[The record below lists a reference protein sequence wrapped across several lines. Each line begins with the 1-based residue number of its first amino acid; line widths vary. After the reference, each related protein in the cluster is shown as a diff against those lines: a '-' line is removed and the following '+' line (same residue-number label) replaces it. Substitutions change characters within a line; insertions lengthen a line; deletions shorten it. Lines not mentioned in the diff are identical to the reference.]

1 MPENKQPKD
10 SSGRVPL
17 PTISR
22 KSMKSG
28 LINEG
33 SVSENE
39 RPETSVSESLN
50 FHFDAIGSATI
61 RKGYTILG
69 NNLGGAILGM
79 HYHVD
84 TVAGTQSRLIVVAG
98 TSAYYLSG
106 GTYVAKR
113 TSLTENKARF
123 ATYLNYVFMVNGAE
137 ATAVWDGTTGNA
149 FVTTGNAQDA
159 PIGKYIESFRGRMWI
174 AGNPTYPDRLYYS
187 SIPTS
192 VASPVITWD
201 TDPDTTLPYFIWVSP
216 NDGDTI
222 TGIQRFRQWMIVFK
236 TNRLYR
242 VFDIGQVDPDPYY
255 AVGTSSQESVVETKV
270 GVFFHHSTGIF
281 QFDINGIVQEVSR
294 PIWDIIRAVPATQY
308 ANVTGWLEA
317 DGDHVVWCLGDV
329 TIKGIIY
336 NNLHVR
342 YTLSTQVWTHYSY
355 ANNFVMSIRR
365 QPFYVNGANMWALAG
380 DSLGNVMM
388 MNNGNTDNGTSILY
402 SLIHRW
408 DNVDG
413 FLSTRKT
420 LMTGNF
426 SHYGG
431 TGGTVAFQTEDNVPD
446 AMNDWTRKVGKGIL
460 KPTNTGFNAMDIKAR
475 KVRFRIF
482 GESKGTPFEYNGYEL
497 FSAVNEFM
505 QFT

>member
-1 MPENKQPKD
+1 
-10 SSGRVPL
+10 
-17 PTISR
+17 
-22 KSMKSG
+22 
-28 LINEG
+28 
-33 SVSENE
+33 
-39 RPETSVSESLN
+39 
-50 FHFDAIGSATI
+50 
-61 RKGYTILG
+61 
-69 NNLGGAILGM
+69 
-79 HYHVD
+79 
-84 TVAGTQSRLIVVAG
+84 
-98 TSAYYLSG
+98 
-106 GTYVAKR
+106 
-113 TSLTENKARF
+113 
-123 ATYLNYVFMVNGAE
+123 
-137 ATAVWDGTTGNA
+137 
-149 FVTTGNAQDA
+149 
-159 PIGKYIESFRGRMWI
+159 
-174 AGNPTYPDRLYYS
+174 
-187 SIPTS
+187 
-192 VASPVITWD
+192 
-201 TDPDTTLPYFIWVSP
+201 
-216 NDGDTI
+216 
-222 TGIQRFRQWMIVFK
+222 MIVFK

-317 DGDHVVWCLGDV
+317 DGDHVVWSLGDV
-329 TIKGIIY
+329 TIKVITY
-336 NNLHVR
+336 HNLHVR

-413 FLSTRKT
+413 FLSTRKI

-431 TGGTVAFQTEDNVPD
+431 TGGNVAFQTEDNVPD

-482 GESKGTPFEYNGYEL
+482 GESKGAPFEYNGYEL
-497 FSAVNEFM
+497 FGPVNEFV
-505 QFT
+505 QF